1 MIKKLGSVPFLNSKP
16 LTYSFDKG
24 LCLNYKTQFYYP
36 SELLD
41 SLKSKETFLSLLSIA
56 DHFSDPNIISLED
69 YCISAEGKV
78 DSVIL
83 DQDIQFQVYLYLN

>member
-41 SLKSKETFLSLLSIA
+41 S
-56 DHFSDPNIISLED
+56 
-69 YCISAEGKV
+69 
-78 DSVIL
+78 
-83 DQDIQFQVYLYLN
+83 